1 MLNGLRNIREG
12 IVSGSWLLVCDG
24 YNSISGEDLKPYKK
38 ISRLDNIREMLHQP
52 TIESTEVEVNANTNT
67 NTNTNID
74 DEGLPIIGATKEYR
88 QKGGERFGKGEIT
101 IISSDKIP
109 NEAEENARNSR
120 PRRVVKRNTELKPIS
135 GKGGVGFNPS
145 NEPRV
150 AGYLDI
156 PSDESDDE

>member
-1 MLNGLRNIREG
+1 MQNIREG
-12 IVSGSWLLVCDG
+12 ILSGEWLLVCKG
-24 YNSISGEDLKPYKK
+24 YNSISGEELAPYQKR
-38 ISRLDNIREMLHQP
+38 SRLDNIRELLHQP
-52 TIESTEVEVNANTNT
+52 TIEVKD
-67 NTNTNID
+67 ID
-74 DEGLPIIGATKEYR
+74 KDIPNQENYQKDEEGLPIIGSTVEYR

-109 NEAEENARNSR
+109 NEAEENAKNSR